1 MPAALRQVHG
11 AKVDDVLMKCTTA
24 ESFDSAAI
32 LFAFFFRLSDYCT
45 SCTVVSG
52 LVVLSGSVVVCSAP
66 YT

>member
-1 MPAALRQVHG
+1 MPAALRQVYG
-11 AKVDDVLMKCTTA
+11 AKVDDALMKCTAA

-32 LFAFFFRLSDYCT
+32 LYAFFRLSDYCT